1 MYGPHIYAPLVGDGL
16 MTMSDCQQDRVKFN
30 PSLCPALIDRARA
43 LTACVISQPT
53 QCINTGDRNTLKDLF
68 PISYGS
74 PLVSIDPAG
83 DSEEKKGEGEE
94 EGGGE
99 EIEDQ
104 GGDYAQRK
112 RRKTLSREPTAALR
126 IGVVFCGRQAPGG
139 HDIIA
144 GVWCVMCDV

>member
-1 MYGPHIYAPLVGDGL
+1 
-16 MTMSDCQQDRVKFN
+16 MTMSDCQQARVHFQ
-30 PSLCPALIDRARA
+30 PSLCPALIDRSRA
-43 LTACVISQPT
+43 LTACSTSQPT
-53 QCINTGDRNTLKDLF
+53 QCIDTADRNKLKAAF

-74 PLVSIDPAG
+74 PLVSIDSG
-83 DSEEKKGEGEE
+83 DSDE
-94 EGGGE
+94 EGGDE

-126 IGVVFCGRQAPGG
+126 VGVCFCGRQAPGG

-144 GVWCVMCDV
+144 GM